1 MEYYAYIAII
11 FFLFAWSRALLRFRD
26 GKINAHE
33 LIGWTIL
40 WVGLGIIVVLPATIA
55 VLSTFIGIQRP
66 IDVFVYGSIIVLFYL
81 VFKAYVKIEGL
92 ERNLT
97 TVVRKEAIENA
108 QKPRQRK
115 D

>member
-1 MEYYAYIAII
+1 MEYYAYIALI
-11 FFLFAWSRALLRFRD
+11 FFAFAWSRALLRFRD
-26 GKINAHE
+26 GKINANE
-33 LIGWTIL
+33 LVGWTIL
-40 WVGLGIIVVLPATIA
+40 WVGLGIVVVLPQTIA
-55 VLSTFIGIQRP
+55 ILSKFIGIQRP

-97 TVVRKEAIENA
+97 TIVRKDAISNA
-108 QKPRQRK
+108 RKRK